1 MARIL
6 IGNIKGPK
14 GDTGPQGEQGPV
26 GPQGPQGPLPPLVNN
41 ALSTEAGVAALD
53 AVMGKTLQDQ
63 ITQVNS
69 EMNDRLPH
77 GSNYT
82 GIKAPAQSDGS
93 YYQAQL
99 LSDGRF
105 RIAKNTGGSFGN
117 WNDFLTNADIA
128 AISYNDT
135 PSDTIEDLIK
145 SKAEI
150 IAQNTNSNIAGLL
163 PGGWNGREFGFTIFS
178 RAYDTINLAFV
189 GNYDFYVAAY
199 SISTDTL
206 DQLKKVTLTDV

>member
-69 EMNDRLPH
+69 DIQ
-77 GSNYT
+77 NYKYNEDDINHYESVYSLFKNSISSWGDFHNMT
-82 GIKAPAQSDGS
+82 
-93 YYQAQL
+93 YH
-99 LSDGRF
+99 F
-105 RIAKNTGGSFGN
+105 RIAGDSDPTFGN
-117 WNDFLTNADIA
+117 AHFVAYIM
-128 AISYNDT
+128 
-135 PSDTIEDLIK
+135 SDTDRAVFSAIII
-145 SKAEI
+145 SKWTGDVWSMI
-150 IAQNTNSNIAGLL
+150 FTSYDDTNY
-163 PGGWNGREFGFTIFS
+163 T
-178 RAYDTINLAFV
+178 
-189 GNYDFYVAAY
+189 
-199 SISTDTL
+199 
-206 DQLKKVTLTDV
+206 KKLS